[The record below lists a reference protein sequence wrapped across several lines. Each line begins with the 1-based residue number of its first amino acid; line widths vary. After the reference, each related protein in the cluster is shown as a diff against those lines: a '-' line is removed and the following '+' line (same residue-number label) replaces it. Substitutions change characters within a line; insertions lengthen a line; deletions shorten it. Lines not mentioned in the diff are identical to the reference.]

1 MDTNLPGNAW
11 NQGRAVDNVRE
22 DVPEPASYFKQDEL
36 QRLQDLCLSI
46 MAENVIYHDREMKI
60 RWANRAACDFFGLPL
75 EKIVGKQCFVL
86 LGRRREEC
94 RECPVIKTMHDH
106 RYHQNILKFSEG
118 KTMLINAHPVW
129 DAGSFAGVVEVALD
143 ITERTRIEAELRKAK
158 DESEAASEAKTRF
171 LANISHDL
179 RTPLN
184 VILGMANLLHETSQ
198 SREQKEYLD
207 MISNSAS
214 FLLTLVNDLLDLS
227 KIEAGRAELAQDTF
241 NLPLEVK
248 KTVSS
253 LALQAQEK
261 GIRLSCSIGEDVPGV
276 VIGDA
281 ARLQQVLVNLT
292 GNGIKFTEQGEVSVS
307 LKLERNEEGTVG
319 DVATVFFSVSDT
331 GIGIPADKV
340 ERIFEDYMQADAY
353 YASKYEGTG
362 LGLTIV
368 KDLVE
373 LMGGSIGVESWEN
386 KGSTFYF
393 TIPFLLPDATE
404 EKVGPF
410 PAVEDGIPPSA
421 GTGDMPGEQP
431 AGDKEKEG
439 LEILLAEDKYLNQK
453 LVTILLEKKGHRV
466 ITAKTGREALDK
478 FRLHKFDL
486 ILMDIHMP
494 EMDGLEAAARIR
506 AAEERGKDI
515 PIVAMT
521 AYAMQEDRERCL
533 QAGMDY
539 YISKPFQAEELY
551 DILEK
556 IREGRQ

>member
-1 MDTNLPGNAW
+1 MGKNMPGNTGD
-11 NQGRAVDNVRE
+11 QGRAADNVRE
-22 DVPEPASYFKQDEL
+22 DDPHPASYFKQDEL
-36 QRLQDLCLSI
+36 QRLQDLCLSS

-75 EKIVGKQCFVL
+75 EKIVGKQCYVL

-94 RECPVIKTMHDH
+94 RECPVIKTMQDH

-171 LANISHDL
+171 LANISHEL

-184 VILGMANLLHETSQ
+184 VILGMVNLISETSQ

-207 MISNSAS
+207 MIGSSAS

-227 KIEAGRAELAQDTF
+227 KIEAGGAELSQDTF
-241 NLPLEVK
+241 NLALEVK

-253 LALQAQEK
+253 LDLQAREK

-281 ARLQQVLVNLT
+281 AKLQQVLVNLT

-307 LKLERNEEGTVG
+307 LKLERKEEGTTG

-340 ERIFEDYMQADAY
+340 ERIFEDYTQADDY

-362 LGLTIV
+362 LGLPIV
-368 KDLVE
+368 KNLVE
-373 LMGGSIGVESWEN
+373 LMGGSIGVESLQN

-404 EKVGPF
+404 EKAGPS
-410 PAVEDGIPPSA
+410 PAVEDSGLPSA
-421 GTGDMPGEQP
+421 GTGDATGKQP
-431 AGDKEKEG
+431 AGDKEEG

-539 YISKPFQAEELY
+539 YISKPFQAEKLY